1 MKDTFDD
8 CSAECTKKCNA
19 RCDTA
24 FKAGKNCL
32 PWSHKGTEYDPSET
46 LEVPVE
52 DRGKERPKIKYPTLT
67 QINTWF
73 SFAKDVPLS
82 DIVKEENVPHN
93 FCRDP
98 NKSGRIWCYVEDGDG
113 GFVGAKC
120 EPKSSTLHTHASDMY
135 RIPYEVA
142 EEMMDLRK
150 NLREAENSF
159 RETFM
164 DRKNQVYGVG
174 DNLKLYYNSN
184 KTSGAMCGPRDQCV
198 QESNASCSKDYMCLT
213 TFICDSYG
221 DSEKRCDED
230 SRCQWSKKFQSCL
243 DVVQKKKPKVRI
255 LTSGDPRGS
264 AVSEKSCSSLAN
276 YSREY
281 LYSKDLPSVAF

>member
-1 MKDTFDD
+1 MRKSKSAEECNCDVECGVKSIASGVGAAVKTTVDNAETIANDTVNKGSLSAVAGAATRAAGSALGEVKDTAAFDD

-150 NLREAENSF
+150 NLREAENSVQ
-159 RETFM
+159 R
-164 DRKNQVYGVG
+164 NVH
-174 DNLKLYYNSN
+174 
-184 KTSGAMCGPRDQCV
+184 GP
-198 QESNASCSKDYMCLT
+198 
-213 TFICDSYG
+213 
-221 DSEKRCDED
+221 
-230 SRCQWSKKFQSCL
+230 
-243 DVVQKKKPKVRI
+243 QKPSLRR
-255 LTSGDPRGS
+255 RG
-264 AVSEKSCSSLAN
+264 
-276 YSREY
+276 
-281 LYSKDLPSVAF
+281 